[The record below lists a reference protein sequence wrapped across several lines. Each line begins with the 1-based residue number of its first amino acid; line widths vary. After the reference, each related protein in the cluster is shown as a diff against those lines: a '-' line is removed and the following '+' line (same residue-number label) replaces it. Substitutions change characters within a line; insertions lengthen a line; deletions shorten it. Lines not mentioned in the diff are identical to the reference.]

1 MELAMIRLRH
11 LKIGYRYLSHRFN
24 RLHPYEVQA
33 QLLNACDMKCVYC
46 RCPDVKTQLL
56 KTDQWITILH
66 SLGHLGTLRVK
77 FQGGEPT
84 IHPDFRQLCA
94 EAKKAGLLTATV
106 TNGVRIASQPALLDY
121 LDELVVSLD
130 SLKPE
135 VNDYLRGEGAYH
147 YAVKAID
154 IAQER
159 GVHTYISMAVC
170 QTNISDIE
178 AMLDFCEKQGLM
190 MNAQPVIF
198 GRAYYDDQAKNIR
211 LFPDQIRQIHRKQ
224 TEWKQQGRNILFSH
238 QAYLKA
244 LTWPDL
250 NNLTRKSEGE
260 SLCRAGKDF
269 LHIQPD
275 GDVWPCIQ
283 HGADFKP
290 KNIIRDGLTEALYHV
305 QHHNCGDCW
314 SVYLNERKLLFGL
327 KPAALRA
334 MMRRD

>member
-1 MELAMIRLRH
+1 MISLRH
-11 LKIGYRYLSHRFN
+11 LKIGFRYIAYRFN

-33 QLLNACDMKCVYC
+33 QLLNACDMRCIYC

-56 KTDQWITILH
+56 KSDQWKMILH
-66 SLGHLGTLRVK
+66 SLGNLGTLRVK

-84 IHPDFRQLCA
+84 LHPDFRQLCA
-94 EAKKAGLLTATV
+94 EAKNAGLLTATV
-106 TNGVRIASQPALLDY
+106 TNGVRISSRPALLDY

-135 VNDYLRGEGAYH
+135 VNDYLRGKGAYDK
-147 YAVKAID
+147 AVKAIR
-154 IAQER
+154 ISQER

-170 QTNISDIE
+170 QCNISDVA
-178 AMLDFCEKQGLM
+178 AMLDFCEERGIM

-198 GRAYYDDQAKNIR
+198 GRDYYDDKAKNIG
-211 LFPDQIRQIHRKQ
+211 LSPDQIRLVHQKQ
-224 TEWKQQGRNILFSH
+224 AEWKQQGRNILFSP

-250 NNLTRKSEGE
+250 ANLTSKSEEE
-260 SLCRAGKDF
+260 SACRAGKDYV
-269 LHIQPD
+269 HIEPN

-283 HGADFKP
+283 HGADFTP
-290 KNIIRDGLTEALYHV
+290 KNILRDGIYESFYHV

-314 SVYLNERKLLFGL
+314 SAYLNERKLLFGL
-327 KPAALRA
+327 KPSA
-334 MMRRD
+334 MREMIRRG